1 MCKMDDLS
9 GIFSTPGAADS
20 LTIQGQV
27 HSRNN
32 TANDMPASASD
43 LYFYAFYFNKKM
55 VLTRVSSAV
64 ESVTVNK
71 GFAAGIRNGR
81 M

>member
-1 MCKMDDLS
+1 
-9 GIFSTPGAADS
+9 
-20 LTIQGQV
+20 
-27 HSRNN
+27 
-32 TANDMPASASD
+32 MPASESD